1 MEAVE
6 IRAASSDD
14 APAAI
19 GPYSQALVFGD
30 LVFCSG
36 QVALEPATG
45 ALVAGDAKA
54 QTGRAIDN
62 LAAVLR
68 AAGSDLSRVLRTTVY
83 LVDFGDFEAMNEV
96 YGSRFGAHRPARA
109 TVGVASL
116 PKGARVEIECIA
128 ARE

>member
-1 MEAVE
+1 MDAVE
-6 IRAASSDD
+6 IRAAASDD

-36 QVALEPATG
+36 QVALDPATG
-45 ALVAGDAKA
+45 TLVAGDIRA
-54 QTGRAIDN
+54 QTGRALDN
-62 LAAVLR
+62 LSAVLR
-68 AAGSDLSRVLRTTVY
+68 AAASDLSRVLKTTVY
-83 LVDFGDFEAMNEV
+83 LTDLRDFDAMNEV
-96 YGSRFGAHRPARA
+96 YGSRFGGHRPARA

>member
-1 MEAVE
+1 M
-6 IRAASSDD
+6 RTAASDD

-36 QVALEPATG
+36 QVALEPRTG
-45 ALVAGDAKA
+45 ALVEGDARA
-54 QTGRAIDN
+54 QTARALDN
-62 LAAVLR
+62 LSAVLR
-68 AAGSDLSRVLRTTVY
+68 AAGSDLSRVLKTTVY
-83 LVDFGDFEAMNEV
+83 LTDLGDFEAMNDV

-116 PKGARVEIECIA
+116 PKGARVEIECVA

>member
-1 MEAVE
+1 ME